1 MTCQKQLHKDRA
13 AYCSQCYDNI
23 RLRCPF
29 CLLEKIP
36 RHCKIYKNAAA
47 LWWHIRQQHN
57 NSATSNFD
65 MNAVLDALNGVTRAM
80 QWGIIVN

>member
-1 MTCQKQLHKDRA
+1 
-13 AYCSQCYDNI
+13 
-23 RLRCPF
+23 
-29 CLLEKIP
+29 LEKIP